1 MLVTVPLVTAVRRW
15 APKRA
20 SVPFH
25 AVYGVVFVFYLHGV
39 RTAWIAALAL
49 THFGVCRALAG
60 IPGVGSVA
68 SWRGLPQQYCE
79 QYTKP
84 DRNYRGPG

>member
-79 QYTKP
+79 
-84 DRNYRGPG
+84 